1 MSTQEEKNEK
11 VAEMLTAAQSKGAL
25 IEKMVFAGLPI
36 MFSCIVYLMTALS
49 NANTELIQLKAKV
62 AVVVNADNKAIPPQ
76 GTTIDMAQIREALND
91 KIDKVEKEAALARA
105 AMTLDREKQLAAN
118 QKITLDMQA
127 DAAQARAA
135 IRSEAAINLQKLK
148 EDLGDRMD
156 KLALDAAISRGGVD
170 KRLSLIEQTL
180 SQKSK

>member
-11 VAEMLTAAQSKGAL
+11 VAEMLTATQSKGAL

-49 NANTELIQLKAKV
+49 NANTEVIQLKAKV

>member
-170 KRLSLIEQTL
+170 KRLSLI
-180 SQKSK
+180 